1 MLMQCDLDLRSIP
14 LLAVF
19 SIPPHEYQA
28 DGAYQADGECMVG
41 WWVESCFRSF
51 LYVGI
56 YVYVCV
62 YVCIYVYVDGMC
74 MYMYVKYIC
83 ACMCVH
89 MYI

>member
-41 WWVESCFRSF
+41 WWVESCFVLGVF
-51 LYVGI
+51 YMLEYM
-56 YVYVCV
+56 Y
-62 YVCIYVYVDGMC
+62 MFAC
-74 MYMYVKYIC
+74 MYVSMY
-83 ACMCVH
+83 M
-89 MYI
+89 